1 MADTTDDK
9 VVLLVELAGG
19 EVVAVP
25 FSSRDRAD
33 QWEERMPFEVVGR
46 PRVVTARSLAVGVAV
61 RAQRER
67 PQHTSDDL

>member
-19 EVVAVP
+19 
-25 FSSRDRAD
+25 
-33 QWEERMPFEVVGR
+33 EVVGR

-67 PQHTSDDL
+67 PQRSSDDL